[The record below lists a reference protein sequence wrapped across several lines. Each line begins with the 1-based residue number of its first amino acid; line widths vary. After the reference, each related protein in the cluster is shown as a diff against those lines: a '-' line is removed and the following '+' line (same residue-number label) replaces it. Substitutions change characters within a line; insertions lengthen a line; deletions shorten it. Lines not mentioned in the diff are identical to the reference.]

1 MRCSAIRV
9 ANTIAAW
16 CVATTTE
23 TVPTRWGRNR
33 RLAVMIQRV
42 KVPSR
47 CRCTDSEVG
56 ERLVLQREFDAC
68 VAKHSGDILAR
79 RHEGD
84 RLVIAASM
92 YTDFSI
98 CAHDVACTFARSAT
112 DPKARHH
119 RWRLRSDAW
128 FGWAGGVPRVCAIL
142 DAGGIRA
149 TVDDAREQATV
160 ETEVGTHVDRCM
172 GYSGNSFELAN

>member
-1 MRCSAIRV
+1 MHTAVRWIGVGSV
-9 ANTIAAW
+9 TIAAVFL
-16 CVATTTE
+16 VASLRGR
-23 TVPTRWGRNR
+23 TVRAEQNPAEILELG
-33 RLAVMIQRV
+33 
-42 KVPSR
+42 
-47 CRCTDSEVG
+47 RCTDSEIG
-56 ERLVLQREFDAC
+56 ERLAFQREFDAC

-84 RLVIAASM
+84 RLVIVASM

-98 CAHDVACTFARSAT
+98 CAHDVACTYARSAT
-112 DPKARHH
+112 DPKARYH

-128 FGWAGGVPRVCAIL
+128 FGWAGGVPRVCAIQ

-149 TVDDAREQATV
+149 TIDDAREQATI

-172 GYSGNSFELAN
+172 SYDRQSFELAN